1 MWGILAHGTLFHPSI
16 DLLELIQEWPRIS
29 GRTRKSGWFML
40 VVNIHNLEN
49 GVLLRCTGR
58 IVAGEEVNI
67 LRSVTL
73 AHGDGEEIVLDLA
86 NVSTLDGAG
95 IGMLAF
101 LQGRVRS
108 NGIRLRIQ
116 NPSHHVRE
124 LLELT
129 NLDSVIEVTPSDEF
143 QQICQTLRESESEQA
158 RAVAAHR

>member
-1 MWGILAHGTLFHPSI
+1 
-16 DLLELIQEWPRIS
+16 
-29 GRTRKSGWFML
+29 ML

-67 LRSVTL
+67 LRSVAL
-73 AHGDGEEIVLDLA
+73 AHSERKEIVLDLA

-101 LQGRVRS
+101 LQGRTR
-108 NGIRLRIQ
+108 GTGLRMRIQ
-116 NPSHHVRE
+116 NPSPHVRA

-143 QQICQTLRESESEQA
+143 RQICDTIRESSSEELG
-158 RAVAAHR
+158 AVVAHR

>member
-1 MWGILAHGTLFHPSI
+1 
-16 DLLELIQEWPRIS
+16 
-29 GRTRKSGWFML
+29 ML
-40 VVNIHNLEN
+40 VVNIHNMEN

-67 LRSVTL
+67 LRSVAM
-73 AHGDGEEIVLDLA
+73 AHSSRKEIVLDLA

-108 NGIRLRIQ
+108 NGLRLRIQ
-116 NPSHHVRE
+116 NPSAHVRE

-129 NLDSVIEVTPSDEF
+129 NLDSVIEVTPGDEF
-143 QQICQTLRESESEQA
+143 QQICQSIRDSECEAA
-158 RAVAAHR
+158 RAVGSHS

>member
-1 MWGILAHGTLFHPSI
+1 
-16 DLLELIQEWPRIS
+16 
-29 GRTRKSGWFML
+29 ML
-40 VVNIHNLEN
+40 VVNILNLED

-67 LRSVTL
+67 LRSVAL
-73 AHGDGEEIVLDLA
+73 ANSDRKQIVLDLA

-108 NGIRLRIQ
+108 NGLQLRIQ

-143 QQICQTLRESESEQA
+143 QQICQTIRDSECENA
-158 RAVAAHR
+158 RAIGAHP

>member
-1 MWGILAHGTLFHPSI
+1 
-16 DLLELIQEWPRIS
+16 
-29 GRTRKSGWFML
+29 ML

-67 LRSVTL
+67 LRSVAM
-73 AHGDGEEIVLDLA
+73 AHSDREQIVLDLA
-86 NVSTLDGAG
+86 NVSVLDGAG

-108 NGIRLRIQ
+108 NGLHLRIQ
-116 NPSHHVRE
+116 NPSAHVRE

-143 QQICQTLRESESEQA
+143 RQICQTIRDSEGEDA
-158 RAVAAHR
+158 RAVVAHS

>member
-1 MWGILAHGTLFHPSI
+1 
-16 DLLELIQEWPRIS
+16 
-29 GRTRKSGWFML
+29 ML
-40 VVNIHNLEN
+40 VVNIHNLDN

-67 LRSVTL
+67 LRSVAM
-73 AHGDGEEIVLDLA
+73 AHSDREQIVLDLA

-108 NGIRLRIQ
+108 NGLQLRIQ
-116 NPSHHVRE
+116 NPSAHVRE

-129 NLDSVIEVTPSDEF
+129 NLDSVIEVIPSDEF
-143 QQICQTLRESESEQA
+143 RQICQTNSDNECEDT
-158 RAVAAHR
+158 RAVVAHS

>member
-1 MWGILAHGTLFHPSI
+1 
-16 DLLELIQEWPRIS
+16 
-29 GRTRKSGWFML
+29 ML

-67 LRSVTL
+67 LRSVAL
-73 AHGDGEEIVLDLA
+73 AHGNRQEIVLDLA

-108 NGIRLRIQ
+108 NALRLRIQ
-116 NPSHHVRE
+116 NPSPHVRE

-129 NLDSVIEVTPSDEF
+129 NLDSVIEVTPRDEF
-143 QQICQTLRESESEQA
+143 QEICQTIRDGECEDA
-158 RAVAAHR
+158 RAVVAHS

>member
-1 MWGILAHGTLFHPSI
+1 
-16 DLLELIQEWPRIS
+16 
-29 GRTRKSGWFML
+29 ML

-67 LRSVTL
+67 LRSVAL
-73 AHGDGEEIVLDLA
+73 AHNDREEIVLDLA
-86 NVSTLDGAG
+86 DVSTLDGAG

-101 LQGRVRS
+101 LQGRVRAS
-108 NGIRLRIQ
+108 GLKLRIQ
-116 NPSHHVRE
+116 NPSTHVRE

-143 QQICQTLRESESEQA
+143 QEICRTLRESDCEEA
-158 RAVAAHR
+158 HAVVAHR

>member
-1 MWGILAHGTLFHPSI
+1 
-16 DLLELIQEWPRIS
+16 
-29 GRTRKSGWFML
+29 ML

-67 LRSVTL
+67 LRSVAL
-73 AHGDGEEIVLDLA
+73 AHSDKKEIVLDLA

-101 LQGRVRS
+101 LQGNVRG
-108 NGIRLRIQ
+108 NGLRLRIQ
-116 NPSHHVRE
+116 NPSTHVRE
-124 LLELT
+124 VLELT

-143 QQICQTLRESESEQA
+143 QEICRTLRESDCEEEH
-158 RAVAAHR
+158 AVVAHQ

>member
-1 MWGILAHGTLFHPSI
+1 
-16 DLLELIQEWPRIS
+16 
-29 GRTRKSGWFML
+29 ML

-67 LRSVTL
+67 LRSVAM
-73 AHGDGEEIVLDLA
+73 AHSDRNQIVLDLA

-108 NGIRLRIQ
+108 NGLHLLIQ
-116 NPSHHVRE
+116 NPNAHVRE

-143 QQICQTLRESESEQA
+143 QQICHAIHDGDCEDV
-158 RAVAAHR
+158 RAVVAHS

>member
-1 MWGILAHGTLFHPSI
+1 
-16 DLLELIQEWPRIS
+16 
-29 GRTRKSGWFML
+29 ML

-67 LRSVTL
+67 LRSVAL
-73 AHGDGEEIVLDLA
+73 AHSDREQIVLDLT
-86 NVSTLDGAG
+86 NVSFLDGAG

-101 LQGRVRS
+101 LQGRVR
-108 NGIRLRIQ
+108 NTGLHLRIQ
-116 NPSHHVRE
+116 NPSRHVRE

-143 QQICQTLRESESEQA
+143 QQICRTIRESECEDA
-158 RAVAAHR
+158 RAVVAHG